1 MAKFEAL
8 CWNFSL
14 SINLF
19 FLKSDILYINA
30 FHRPPTMHKWVLE
43 ISLHTW
49 WYEYYGRRR
58 ASARALGVRTM
69 YIFAKMPALDMHD
82 YNSDTLCNLSRQGL
96 SYPL

>member
-14 SINLF
+14 SVNLF

-49 WYEYYGRRR
+49 YELLYGRRR
-58 ASARALGVRTM
+58 AARALGVRTM